1 MVGMGI
7 VLRTF
12 LLLLLS
18 CSIMNGM
25 STYIADS
32 WANKAI
38 GEIGE
43 GMMRAYFQY
52 TGWEQIKVPTPNSLN
67 GLDGVFVKRT
77 PSGFIKDVMI
87 VESKVN
93 SSQEGILKTGERQ
106 GSKAYNLKKI
116 DAGISLATDKHL
128 KEDLLLIKEKINK
141 DLARSIEH
149 RAVFSNSRV
158 KITHRP
164 LTSPKN
170 NPNSIVKGPPRI
182 VANFDF
188 TAPKNPY
195 EKFISKS
202 IIDEII
208 RFLSNPNKNIPLSV
222 RQAII
227 NELGIGND
235 IRNAIYN
242 GLKEIPDVRAIPK
255 GFNIKGPEGK
265 VFARTSQK
273 SSLIR
278 VSNSTSIQNALRSS
292 IKTASLSGGVTFVFE
307 SGDALYKYVNSDIS
321 TGELYSRMGKGIVD
335 GVTVAG
341 STTIV
346 QPVLAAILQDGR
358 LLCAT
363 EYGMFVVAIE
373 MGLTSVELWNG
384 NIDFKEFKK
393 KATESIIKGATVG
406 GVSYAALYLGATPGG
421 LTVFAIGVGGYL
433 IADLG
438 IKEYK
443 RRQWVHQTNVEEL
456 ARLGIINEDNPF
468 TISNSDSPYEIK
480 NTDSP
485 FEMTNSDN
493 PF

>member
-1 MVGMGI
+1 MGI

-12 LLLLLS
+12 LLLVLS

-25 STYIADS
+25 SGYVASS
-32 WANKAI
+32 WSNKAI

-77 PSGFIKDVMI
+77 PSGSIKDIMI

-116 DAGISLATDKHL
+116 DTGISLATDKHL
-128 KEDLLLIKEKINK
+128 KEDLIIIKEKINK

-149 RAVFSNSRV
+149 RVEFSNSRV
-158 KITHRP
+158 KITHRI

-170 NPNSIVKGPPRI
+170 NLNTIVKGPSRI

-202 IIDEII
+202 IIDETTK
-208 RFLSNPNKNIPLSV
+208 FLSNPNKNIPLSA

-235 IRNAIYN
+235 IRYAIYN

-278 VSNSTSIQNALRSS
+278 VSNSISLQNALGSS
-292 IKTASLSGGVTFVFE
+292 IKTASLTGGITFAFE
-307 SGDALYKYVNSDIS
+307 SGDALYKYINSDIS
-321 TGELYSRMGKGIVD
+321 TEELYSLMRKGLVD

-341 STTIV
+341 STSTV
-346 QPVLAAILQDGR
+346 QPVLAAILPDGR

-373 MGLTSVELWNG
+373 MGLASVELWNG

-443 RRQWVHQTNVEEL
+443 RRQWVHQTNVKEL
-456 ARLGIINEDNPF
+456 AMFGIINKDNPF
-468 TISNSDSPYEIK
+468 IIGNPNNPLERK

-485 FEMTNSDN
+485 FEMINSDN

>member
-1 MVGMGI
+1 MGI

-12 LLLLLS
+12 LLLVLS

-25 STYIADS
+25 SIYIADS

-77 PSGFIKDVMI
+77 PSGSIKDVMI

-116 DAGISLATDKHL
+116 NTGISLATDKHL

-149 RAVFSNSRV
+149 RVVFSNSRV
-158 KITHRP
+158 KITHRS
-164 LTSPKN
+164 LTSPKDN
-170 NPNSIVKGPPRI
+170 LNSIVKGPSRI
-182 VANFDF
+182 VADFDF

-202 IIDEII
+202 IIDETT
-208 RFLSNPNKNIPLSV
+208 RFLSNPNKNIPLSA

-278 VSNSTSIQNALRSS
+278 VSDSTSIQNALRSS

-335 GVTVAG
+335 GVAVAG

-373 MGLTSVELWNG
+373 MGLASVELWNG

-421 LTVFAIGVGGYL
+421 LTVLAIGVGGYL

-468 TISNSDSPYEIK
+468 TFSNSDSPFEIK